1 MVGPA
6 FRTISAK
13 IPPGKYHQFK
23 KQGFHKL
30 KFFEPTYFY
39 IRFVMS
45 MCIQKKNAKEEKTQ
59 MHLDDS
65 REG

>member
-45 MCIQKKNAKEEKTQ
+45 VYTKENAKEEKTQ
-59 MHLDDS
+59 MNLVDS
-65 REG
+65 QEG